1 MEFKED
7 IKMFKKEVC
16 SYCKN
21 KECQRG
27 IIAVRYKDHLQMK
40 CCDYIRN
47 DERNIDEQTREV
59 VKYYHERN
67 KRKERRKEV

>member
-1 MEFKED
+1 MEEN
-7 IKMFKKEVC
+7 IQTFKKEVC

-21 KECQRG
+21 KECNRG
-27 IIAVRYKDHLQMK
+27 IVAVRHEDYLQMK

-47 DERNIDEQTREV
+47 DEKSTDEQTKEV

-67 KRKERRKEV
+67 KRREIQNK

>member
-1 MEFKED
+1 MEFEED

-21 KECQRG
+21 KECQCG
-27 IIAVRYKDHLQMK
+27 IIAVRYKDHIQMK

-47 DERNIDEQTREV
+47 DDKSTDEQTREV
-59 VKYYHERN
+59 VKYYKQRAE
-67 KRKERRKEV
+67 KRKEV